1 MPKETAISKIQPR
14 PTTRLAWGLWVIY
27 LLLQTAALVLA
38 LLTRSYPPDAND
50 PLPLFSRAWLYL
62 PSNFAFPTIGAL
74 IATRQPRNPIG
85 WLLLCIGLVGVF
97 GQFAEGYWRYALFVR
112 PGALPAGELMLWVN
126 VRPYSIGALLS
137 VLLILFFPTG
147 HPPSRR
153 WWIVGWLIM
162 FGGLM
167 YFGALAFM
175 PGPLDVSVSIT
186 NPFGLSG
193 AATFLQF
200 CAGLGAYIQLLG
212 VLGAAL
218 SLIVRFRRANGV
230 ERQQIKLLAY
240 ALVIYG
246 VSFGLINYLINY
258 SITPTEAPS
267 LLVNVLFV
275 VQALAAVFVA
285 VAAGIAILRYRLWD
299 IDIII
304 RRTLV
309 YSLLT
314 LTLGLV
320 YLGCILMSRTLVAP
334 YVGGSELGIVASTLA
349 IAALFNPLRRRIQNL
364 IDKRFYRRKYD
375 AAKVLAA
382 FGATA
387 RDETDLERL
396 NAEMLRVVD
405 ETMRPEF
412 VGLWLREPATHSSL
426 DSARPDATS
435 ARKRYNEAHN

>member
-1 MPKETAISKIQPR
+1 MPRQTATSTVQPR
-14 PTTRLAWGLWVIY
+14 ATTRLAWALWAIY
-27 LLLQTAALVLA
+27 LLLHTVAIVLA
-38 LLTRSYPPDAND
+38 FLARSYAPDFHD
-50 PLPLFSRAWLYL
+50 PLPFFSRAWLYL

-74 IATRQPRNPIG
+74 IAARHPRNPIG
-85 WLLLCIGLVGVF
+85 WLLLSNGLVGVF

-126 VRPYSIGALLS
+126 VRPYSIDALLS

-147 HPPSRR
+147 RPPSRR
-153 WWIVGWLIM
+153 WWIVGWLII

-167 YFGALAFM
+167 NFGALAFM
-175 PGPLDVSVSIT
+175 PGPLDPSVTIT
-186 NPFGLSG
+186 NPLGLSS
-193 AATFLQF
+193 AAPFLQF
-200 CAGLGAYIQLLG
+200 SADLGAYMQLLG

-240 ALVIYG
+240 ALAIYG
-246 VSFGLINYLINY
+246 VSFGMISY
-258 SITPTEAPS
+258 SVTPTGKPS
-267 LLVNVLFV
+267 PIVNMLFV

-299 IDIII
+299 IDVII

-309 YSLLT
+309 YGALT

-320 YLGCILMSRTLVAP
+320 YVGCILLSRTLVAP
-334 YVGGSELGIVASTLA
+334 LVGGSELAIVASTLA

-396 NAEMLRVVD
+396 TAEMLRVVG
-405 ETMRPEF
+405 ETMQPEF
-412 VGLWLREPATHSSL
+412 VELWLREPSDKVT
-426 DSARPDATS
+426 T
-435 ARKRYNEAHN
+435 